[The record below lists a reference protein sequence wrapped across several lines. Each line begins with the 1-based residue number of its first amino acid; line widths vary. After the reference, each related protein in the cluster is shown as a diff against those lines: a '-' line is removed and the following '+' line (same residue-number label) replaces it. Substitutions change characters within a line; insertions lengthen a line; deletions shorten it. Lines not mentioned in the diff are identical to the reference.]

1 VLYAS
6 ADGTLKRS
14 SFDPRRLSALAST
27 IGSSSFQAF
36 LKDYSGLIPTADRN
50 GRGGGGRGGGRYRL
64 PKDITTRNLTVNG
77 DASFRG
83 KVRFSGLAG
92 AGDKHQNKGEKHL
105 LTLDSEGNAGTSKFT
120 VGQLNQTVRRI
131 PKLENAIGDLGRAV
145 ETTGAIAASMSALP
159 EVTLGVDEPVR
170 CGFGTGGFGSQYA
183 VAAGCALRVANR
195 LHLNG
200 ALSYAPS
207 VDYGYGSTPSF
218 AGRFGFSFPIG
229 GSFKSKATI
238 TTADYQQLLE
248 SSGTTP
254 QEWKQYQIAVASN
267 ISQLQSELEERDEEI
282 ELLQEELQE
291 SKNEDERQDALIQQ
305 QGALIRQLEDEKR
318 ESHKEDEQR
327 DALINT
333 QQQQIAE
340 MQAKLE
346 KLLRSSQ

>member
-1 VLYAS
+1 
-6 ADGTLKRS
+6 GGNR
-14 SFDPRRLSALAST
+14 
-27 IGSSSFQAF
+27 
-36 LKDYSGLIPTADRN
+36 KDTN
-50 GRGGGGRGGGRYRL
+50 
-64 PKDITTRNLTVNG
+64 TRNLNVKG
-77 DASFRG
+77 DATFRG

-92 AGDKHQNKGEKHL
+92 AGDKYQNKGEKHL
-105 LTLDSEGNAGTSKFT
+105 LTLDSNGNAGTSSFT
-120 VGQLNQTVRRI
+120 VGELNRTVKRV
-131 PKLENAIGDLGRAV
+131 PKIEKSIGDLGRAV

-282 ELLQEELQE
+282 EELKDQHESEIKALERKLEE
-291 SKNEDERQDALIQQ
+291 SDKEDERQDALIN
-305 QGALIRQLEDEKR
+305 
-318 ESHKEDEQR
+318 S
-327 DALINT
+327 